1 MQDLW
6 LLKLDSQDAA
16 SAAALARTSPSSLR
30 LWRALEAPLMYA
42 CLWEPPSPEV
52 PASTYQW
59 ARLQCVQALAG
70 ASPGETPR
78 FHYIVE
84 TDVLP
89 QAEDDFNAWYGQEH
103 LPGLAAVPGV
113 VRAARYVD
121 AGGSPRYYACYDLA
135 GLEAF
140 GSAPWLAVRETA
152 WSSRVR
158 PSFRNTRRT
167 MFRLASESA
176 GRG

>member
-16 SAAALARTSPSSLR
+16 SAAAALTCSSSPASLR
-30 LWRALEAPLMYA
+30 LWRALEAPLAYA
-42 CLWEPPSPEV
+42 YLSGPTSPE
-52 PASTYQW
+52 ASTGPW
-59 ARLQCVQALAG
+59 IRLQCVQELAG
-70 ASPGETPR
+70 ASPGEAPR

-89 QAEDDFNAWYGQEH
+89 EAEQDFNAWYGQEH

-121 AGGSPRYYACYDLA
+121 ASGSPRYYACYDLTK
-135 GLEAF
+135 LDAF
-140 GSAPWLAVRETA
+140 GSPPWLAVRGTT
-152 WSSRVR
+152 WSSKVR

-167 MFRLASESA
+167 MFALAGEH
-176 GRG
+176 